1 MERYKRAIDFIMFV
15 RNLHSDF
22 KNYFEKILD
31 NQNQEKIKMILG
43 YLAEHESKMV
53 QTLNE
58 YVKGLAKS
66 IEETWYQ
73 FIELPKK
80 PTCLKNLSFKGDM
93 SIDSVLEL
101 ISKMDNCLI
110 NLYKKLSEIS
120 VTDETRKIFQNLAD
134 LEKNELRRVVHNIQK
149 AAEL

>member
-58 YVKGLAKS
+58 YEKGLAKS

-73 FIELPKK
+73 FIELPEK